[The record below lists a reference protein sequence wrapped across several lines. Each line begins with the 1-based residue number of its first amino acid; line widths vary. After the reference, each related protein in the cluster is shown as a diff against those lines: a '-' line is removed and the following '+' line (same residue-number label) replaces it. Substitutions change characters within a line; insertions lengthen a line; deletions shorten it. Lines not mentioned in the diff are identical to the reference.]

1 MVDAVARARR
11 QLARRRWLRRWL
23 PSAIVTTAVPLGAL
37 GSIAWVWPRATTPV
51 VSGRPVTPRVPPA
64 QASGLA
70 GQAAALRALSAALS
84 ASEAQIAA
92 LPRPSGT
99 TGSVSLPPLPA
110 LPPAQSFSAPPAS
123 HATTG
128 ASGAP

>member
-1 MVDAVARARR
+1 MADAVARARR

-23 PSAIVTTAVPLGAL
+23 PSAVVTTAVPLGAL
-37 GSIAWVWPRATTPV
+37 GSIAWVWPRAATPV
-51 VSGRPVTPRVPPA
+51 VSGRPAAPRALA
-64 QASGLA
+64 QVSGLA
-70 GQAAALRALSAALS
+70 SQAAALRALSAALS
-84 ASEAQIAA
+84 NSDAQIAA
-92 LPRPSGT
+92 LPHPPGA
-99 TGSVSLPPLPA
+99 TGSVSLPPLPS

>member
-1 MVDAVARARR
+1 MADAVARARR

-23 PSAIVTTAVPLGAL
+23 PSAIVTTAVPLAAL
-37 GSIAWVWPRATTPV
+37 SSIAWVWPRATTPV
-51 VSGRPVTPRVPPA
+51 VSRHPLAPRVLAPV
-64 QASGLA
+64 SGLA
-70 GQAAALRALSAALS
+70 SQADALRALSGALS

-92 LPRPSGT
+92 LPRPSGAT
-99 TGSVSLPPLPA
+99 ESVSLPPLPS
-110 LPPAQSFSAPPAS
+110 LSPAQSFSAPPAS